1 MNSYVTGLL
10 TMASLIMA
18 LGAQNTYLL
27 AQGLRREHHLA
38 IAAFCLTCDVI
49 LVAAGVLGLAALI
62 QHSPLLVDILRWGG
76 AAFLLWYGAQAL
88 RRAWRPA
95 AMGTLAAAEPRSR
108 RQALLAA
115 AAVSL
120 LKPHVYLDTVLLVGS
135 LGSQQAAPLAYVF
148 GAATASMLWFFGL
161 ALGAAWAAPYLA
173 RPGVWRL
180 IDLLVAGVMFAVAAQ
195 LLVST

>member
-1 MNSYVTGLL
+1 MNSYFTGLL

-38 IAAFCLTCDVI
+38 IAAFCLSCDVV

-62 QHSPLLVDILRWGG
+62 QHSPLLVVILRWGG
-76 AAFLLWYGAQAL
+76 AAFLFWYGAQAL

-95 AMGTLAAAEPRSR
+95 ALGSLEAANPRSR

-120 LKPHVYLDTVLLVGS
+120 LNPHVYLDTVLLVGS
-135 LGSQQAAPLAYVF
+135 LGSQQTAPLAYVF

-180 IDLLVAGVMFAVAAQ
+180 IDLLVALVMFAVAGQ
-195 LLVST
+195 LLVSA

>member
-1 MNSYVTGLL
+1 MNSYLTGLL

-62 QHSPLLVDILRWGG
+62 QHSPLLMDILRWGG
-76 AAFLLWYGAQAL
+76 AAFLIWYGTQAL

-115 AAVSL
+115 VSL
-120 LKPHVYLDTVLLVGS
+120 LNPHVYLDTVLLVGS